1 MAKRKNTAI
10 LNPGVSV
17 GIEYDA
23 NANSKASGERET
35 REFDDAYA
43 ARRFYVNKDK
53 AGRNPRVKA
62 GTLPTEDAPA
72 TNATPA
78 APKVKVPT
86 MKDVLAE
93 KILGIKPTTNA
104 DAPAT
109 NGTPTLTTNAA
120 AASPAAD
127 KAAARAA
134 AKRTATAA
142 AEPAPVQPAKAKAED
157 DAASKEPAVPKTPGV
172 SNVKTRYYYAAQII
186 KRRGLA
192 AGVDDAAVAELDQ
205 AYGKQNQVE
214 SMIALRNTWQVL
226 RANAE

>member
-17 GIEYDA
+17 SIEYDA

-72 TNATPA
+72 TNA
-78 APKVKVPT
+78 
-86 MKDVLAE
+86 
-93 KILGIKPTTNA
+93 
-104 DAPAT
+104 
-109 NGTPTLTTNAA
+109 LTTNAA
-120 AASPAAD
+120 AASPAED
-127 KAAARAA
+127 RAAARAA

-142 AEPAPVQPAKAKAED
+142 KAEPAPAQPAKAED
-157 DAASKEPAVPKTPGV
+157 AAASKEPATPKTPGV
-172 SNVKTRYYYAAQII
+172 SLTKTRYYYAAQII
-186 KRRGLA
+186 KQHGHD
-192 AGVDDAAVAELDQ
+192 AGVTDAMVAELDA
-205 AYGKQNQVE
+205 AYADGKKANAVE
-214 SMIALRNTWQVL
+214 SGIALRNAWAAI
-226 RANAE
+226 RGWCE